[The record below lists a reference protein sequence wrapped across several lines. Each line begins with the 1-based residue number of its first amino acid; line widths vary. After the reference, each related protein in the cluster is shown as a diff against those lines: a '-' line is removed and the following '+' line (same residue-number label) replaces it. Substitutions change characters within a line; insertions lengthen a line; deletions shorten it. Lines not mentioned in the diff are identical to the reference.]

1 MYTSSRVVNLGVPGT
16 SDIAT
21 SINNAGKIIGQ
32 NIALPDSPATDA
44 CSGAALEFD
53 DAGHVEE
60 IQGLGADLPS
70 AMNDKGQIVGD
81 HCTDWPDRTVAF
93 SYPPLSILSGPGS
106 DPNDCGHHYLGAS
119 DINQRGDVVGIY
131 QNNDCVR
138 HGFLL
143 KNGAYFDIPPPSDES
158 QSETFATALNDRDL
172 VVGVAG
178 NKAILNVGG
187 TTYDLNTLVTGA
199 GCAQWIL
206 GGAADINDANVI
218 VGAGLLNGVPHGYM
232 LVPQ

>member
-1 MYTSSRVVNLGVPGT
+1 MLVPSYCFSRRRSGARFGISHAVMYTSSRVVNLGVPGT

-21 SINNAGKIIGQ
+21 SINNAGKIIGR

-93 SYPPLSILSGPGS
+93 SYPPLSILSGQDLILMTAGITTWVLPTS
-106 DPNDCGHHYLGAS
+106 INAEMLWESIRITTVCGTDFY
-119 DINQRGDVVGIY
+119 
-131 QNNDCVR
+131 
-138 HGFLL
+138 
-143 KNGAYFDIPPPSDES
+143 
-158 QSETFATALNDRDL
+158 
-172 VVGVAG
+172 
-178 NKAILNVGG
+178 
-187 TTYDLNTLVTGA
+187 
-199 GCAQWIL
+199 
-206 GGAADINDANVI
+206 
-218 VGAGLLNGVPHGYM
+218 
-232 LVPQ
+232 